1 MIAMSKSSEH
11 KYQVTPQE
19 FNDLLAS
26 HIYLQRLILEGKCD
40 SVLQSMAERTHFFG
54 EEILKAVKER
64 IKEIEKSGDL
74 PY

>member
-1 MIAMSKSSEH
+1 MSKLSEH
-11 KYQVTPQE
+11 KYKVSPQE
-19 FNDLLAS
+19 FNDLFAS

-40 SVLQSMAERTHFFG
+40 SVLQSMAERTHFFS
-54 EEILKAVKER
+54 EEIINAVKER

>member
-1 MIAMSKSSEH
+1 MPKSSEPEH
-11 KYQVTPQE
+11 CLKITPKE
-19 FNDLLAS
+19 HGDLLAS

-54 EEILKAVKER
+54 EEIINAVKER